1 MSKIKILMST
11 YNGEKYISE
20 QLESI
25 FKQTTS
31 KDISLIIRDDGSKD
45 RTIEIINSWKDR
57 LDIQIFQDENLGP
70 AKSFWKLIEL
80 AGDADF
86 YAFCDQDDYWKADK
100 LERATNL
107 IGYSSE
113 PTLYFSNAEFVDEKT
128 NTIGELLFN
137 KPLNVNLYRIMAVN
151 CALGCT
157 IVFNRAA
164 RNEFVSSDLNSIE
177 MHDKS
182 AIAITYLLGKVV
194 YDNRPNILYRQHS
207 NNVLGRK
214 NKSIIKRLTQT
225 YKLWFGKKD
234 LSVDTQAKEL
244 IDSYGNRM
252 SKKNLECLKL
262 FATYKHSFN
271 SRIRLL
277 FCEKLKMER
286 IKLSLTFKL
295 RLILGVA

>member
-11 YNGEKYISE
+11 YNGEKYINE

-70 AKSFWKLIEL
+70 AKSFWKLIEI

-128 NTIGELLFN
+128 NTVGELLFN

-164 RNEFVSSDLNSIE
+164 RNEFVASDLNSIE

-182 AIAITYLLGKVV
+182 AIAITYILGKVV

-214 NKSIIKRLTQT
+214 NKSIIKRLTQS
-225 YKLWFGKKD
+225 YKLWFGKKN

-252 SKKNLECLKL
+252 SKKDLECLKL

-271 SRIRLL
+271 SRMRLL

-286 IKLSLTFKL
+286 IKLSFTFKL